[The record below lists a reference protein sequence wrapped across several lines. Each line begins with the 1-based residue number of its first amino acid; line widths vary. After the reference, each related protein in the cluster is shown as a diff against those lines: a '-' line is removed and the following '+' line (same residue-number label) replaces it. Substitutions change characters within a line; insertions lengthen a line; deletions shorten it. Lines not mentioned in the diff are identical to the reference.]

1 MTGTSHVFGPVPSRR
16 LGLSLGIDLIPFKTC
31 TYDCI
36 YCQVG
41 RTIRKTTK
49 CEEFFSPEQILEE
62 IKEKLSN
69 ISPDFITFSG
79 SGEPTLYSK
88 IDELTRK
95 IKRITDIKI
104 ALLTNGSLFWKDE
117 IRERVLEIDLILP
130 TLTTANED
138 TFRRIHRPHPELRLN
153 NIIDGLIKLRKEY
166 KGKIFLELFV
176 LKGINDNEKELIP
189 LRDVIKRIKP
199 DKIQINTVVR
209 PPSEKDA
216 IAVDMDKLEEI
227 ASFFGKNAEVIA
239 YRRRISK
246 GVKGDKIS
254 HIVEM
259 IKRRPVSAKDI
270 SDAMG
275 IDIDEV
281 HSIIKGLMIKGII
294 SFYDHLNET
303 YYILREGKR

>member
-1 MTGTSHVFGPVPSRR
+1 MAGTSYVFGPVPSRR
-16 LGLSLGIDLIPFKTC
+16 LGYSLGIDLVPFKTC

-41 RTIRKTTK
+41 RTTKKTIK
-49 CEEFFSPEQILEE
+49 CEEFFPPEQILEE
-62 IKEKLSN
+62 IKEKLSKT
-69 ISPDFITFSG
+69 SPDFITFSG

-88 IDELTRK
+88 IGELTEK
-95 IKRITDIKI
+95 IKKITDIKI
-104 ALLTNGSLFWKDE
+104 ALLTNGSLLWRED
-117 IRERVLEIDLILP
+117 IREKLSKIDLILP

-153 NIIDGLIKLRKEY
+153 NIIDGLIKFRKEY
-166 KGKIFLELFV
+166 NGKIFLEVFI
-176 LKGINDNEKELIP
+176 LKGINDNKEELIP
-189 LRDVIKRIKP
+189 LRDVIEEIEP
-199 DKIQINTVVR
+199 DKIQMNTAVR

-216 IAVDMDKLEEI
+216 VAVDMKRLEEI
-227 ASFFGKNAEVIA
+227 ASFFGEKAEVIA
-239 YRRRISK
+239 YRQRVSK

-275 IDIDEV
+275 IEMEEV
-281 HSIIKGLMIKGII
+281 HSIIKGLMIKGVI
-294 SFYDHLNET
+294 SAYNHLDET